1 MRQLFQIV
9 VLISILSKCQP
20 NMARQVTVLQEIND
34 KNNSPQLA
42 GTSTA
47 FGGQNVP
54 DMGDVSFLQPLIRYQ
69 VGGLDIKPRFF
80 DMVRIG
86 LSLSRNYML
95 EKNFALSMPASFFKL
110 I

>member
-1 MRQLFQIV
+1 
-9 VLISILSKCQP
+9 
-20 NMARQVTVLQEIND
+20 MARQVTVLQEIN
-34 KNNSPQLA
+34 NENSSPQLA
-42 GTSTA
+42 STSTA
-47 FGGQNVP
+47 FGGQNVA

-95 EKNFALSMPASFFKL
+95 ERSFGLSMPALFKL